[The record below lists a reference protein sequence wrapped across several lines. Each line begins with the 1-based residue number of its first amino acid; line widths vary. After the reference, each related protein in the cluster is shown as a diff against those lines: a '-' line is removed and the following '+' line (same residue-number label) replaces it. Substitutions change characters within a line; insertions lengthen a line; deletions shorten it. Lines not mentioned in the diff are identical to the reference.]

1 MATYSSY
8 KKITSEGIPDG
19 SITRSKLT
27 PGAGACRRTQWVF
40 NERGM
45 QCHMCAR
52 NSGCCQQ
59 ANGRCCYWCAPDN
72 VYKVTFESGAVA
84 AVVQDTH
91 VVTVVLLLLA
101 EQVVTMQYKR

>member
-8 KKITSEGIPDG
+8 KKITTEGIPNG
-19 SITRSKLT
+19 AITRSTLA

-52 NSGCCQQ
+52 RSGCCQQ
-59 ANGRCCYWCAPDN
+59 ANGRCCYWCVPDN
-72 VYKVTFESGAVA
+72 VYKVTFEIWGGGGGGPILL
-84 AVVQDTH
+84 
-91 VVTVVLLLLA
+91 VVTTVPFA
-101 EQVVTMQYKR
+101 IGGAGGNYNEQ

>member
-8 KKITSEGIPDG
+8 KKVTTEGIPNG
-19 SITRSKLT
+19 SITRATLA

-52 NSGCCQQ
+52 Q
-59 ANGRCCYWCAPDN
+59 
-72 VYKVTFESGAVA
+72 
-84 AVVQDTH
+84 
-91 VVTVVLLLLA
+91 
-101 EQVVTMQYKR
+101 